1 MDLSVE
7 ISALQPIIDGA
18 QNIVI
23 LLPETATRDAV
34 ASALALYLS
43 LSQSQKQ
50 VTIGYPKQ
58 PIVGWS
64 HLVGLNKL
72 TTKLG
77 NKNFV
82 ISLDYQEGAIEK
94 VSYNIEGNKFNLVIE
109 PRPGA
114 PQFDEKKV
122 SYSYSGMNADVIIA
136 VETPTR
142 QALGAFYTEN
152 KNLFEE
158 KPVVV
163 VDNHTQ
169 NAQFGKINVV
179 RPTATIAEIVYQ
191 LLNDLHLPIDM
202 DIASNLFDGLIT
214 GSRNFTHQAVTAE
227 TFEIAAELLKSGA
240 QRRQTPPPLGSAEER
255 PFTEGVFT
263 SSESP
268 QPPPDW
274 FKPKIFKGG
283 GQLM

>member
-7 ISALQPIIDGA
+7 VGALQPIIESA

-43 LSQSQKQ
+43 LTQSQKT

-82 ISLDYQEGAIEK
+82 VSLDYQEGAIDK

-114 PQFDEKKV
+114 PMFDEKRV
-122 SYSYSGMNADVIIA
+122 SYSYSGMSADVVIC
-136 VETPTR
+136 VETLTR
-142 QALGAFYTEN
+142 EALGAFYSEN
-152 KNLFEE
+152 KSLFDE
-158 KPVVV
+158 KPVAVI
-163 VDNHTQ
+163 DNHTQ
-169 NAQFGKINVV
+169 NSSFGKVNVV
-179 RPTATIAEIVYQ
+179 RPTATIAEIVAR
-191 LLNDLHLPIDM
+191 LLKDLFLPIDM
-202 DIASNLFDGLIT
+202 DIASNLYDGLTI
-214 GSRNFTHQAVTAE
+214 GSRNFSHPAVNAE
-227 TFEIAAELLKSGA
+227 TFETAAELLKKGA
-240 QRRQTPPPLGSAEER
+240 KRRQAPPPMGSPEER
-255 PFTEGVFT
+255 PFTEGVFGAP
-263 SSESP
+263 EIP

-283 GQLM
+283 QLT

>member
-7 ISALQPIIDGA
+7 TGALNQTIENA

-23 LLPETATRDAV
+23 LLPENATRDAV
-34 ASALALYLS
+34 ASALAMYLA
-43 LSQSQKQ
+43 LSQSQKH
-50 VTIGYPKQ
+50 VTIGYPKS
-58 PIVGWS
+58 PTVAWN
-64 HLVGLNKL
+64 HLVGLNKM

-82 ISLDYQEGAIEK
+82 ISLDYQEGTIEK

-122 SYSYSGMNADVIIA
+122 SYSYSGMMADVVFAIEA
-136 VETPTR
+136 PTR
-142 QALGAFYTEN
+142 EALGSFYSEN
-152 KNLFEE
+152 KQIFDE
-158 KPVVV
+158 KTVVV

-169 NAQFGKINVV
+169 NSQFGKINIV
-179 RPTATIAEIVYQ
+179 RPTATIAEIVTQ
-191 LLNDLHLPIDM
+191 MLKDLNLPIDM
-202 DIASNLFDGLIT
+202 DIASNLYDGLTI
-214 GSRNFTHQAVTAE
+214 GSRSFAHPAVNAE
-227 TFEIAAELLKSGA
+227 TFETAAFLLNKGA
-240 QRRQTPPPLGSAEER
+240 KRRQVPPMGSPEER
-255 PFTEGVFT
+255 PFTEGVVGGP
-263 SSESP
+263 EAG